1 MRTPTD
7 QIRAREWHLTTIR
20 AARAWRYARGAG
32 VTVAVLDTG
41 VDGRH
46 PDLAGRVLSG
56 PDLTGGK
63 RRPGSRYW
71 GQHGTSMASIIA
83 GHGNGADGRRGVIG
97 VAPLSKIL
105 SIRVT
110 WENDDPVRRAGRSGL
125 SRDTVAQGIR
135 YAVDHG
141 AQVVNMSLGG
151 GQLYGNGSRAEES
164 AIKYA
169 LSRNVVLIASA
180 GNDGATGNRRNF
192 PAAYPGVIAVGA
204 LDQHGRLWKDS
215 NHRPYV
221 GVCAPGVEIVS
232 AGPGS
237 GYVVG
242 SGTSPSSAIVAGVA
256 ALIRSRYPSLTP
268 PKIKQALVEGSP
280 ARPGQPTGS
289 PTCAG
294 PLDASRALK
303 AAGELNRASG
313 GKVATPPPTTSP
325 TSAKPTTSAASSP
338 LLRAILVGGGVL
350 VLIGLVLGWRG
361 RRRPETVPPTPPH
374 HPMPQDPA
382 EQTPH
387 PTTPRTPA
395 TSGEAATP
403 HKPTPPTPRSST
415 APRDPFKPHDP
426 VSSHEAPVPPELTHP
441 GAEPTPRESTTPPY
455 GPATPHEPAAPA
467 EAALPH
473 EPTQPGAPLG
483 PRESAAPGAPP
494 MPRGSAAPHGPF
506 AAREPVVSDETAAP
520 REPASPGVPPEPP
533 GLSTPSGRGAPPG
546 LRGSVAPPG
555 PFAPRDPLASGEA
568 AVPHEA
574 APPGVPPAPSG
585 RAAPD
590 VQPPPRGST
599 AQGESVASHEAALP
613 HEPTQPGVR
622 PAPRGPAAPRN
633 PSAPREAAPPA
644 PREPAAPGVPPAS
657 GSGAPHG
664 AGVPGEL
671 FASRGPVAPGDGE
684 KAPVDVTFEASGA
697 RSEDDDEYT
706 GPVFD
711 DDEWERFRQRA
722 LREPFLADDEDE
734 PAERPVPATP
744 PEEPPGASVPRDADQ
759 DDEYRPPWW

>member
-1 MRTPTD
+1 MDQARRRRTPARVTGALTALALAAAVAVPVGLWPGGGTGASSTIEGAAANALLRAPAD

-83 GHGNGADGRRGVIG
+83 GHGNGTGGRRGVIG
-97 VAPLSKIL
+97 VAPLSRIL

-268 PKIKQALVEGSP
+268 PQIKQALVQGSP
-280 ARPGQPTGS
+280 ARAGQPTGS

-294 PLDASRALK
+294 PLDAGRAMR
-303 AAGELNRASG
+303 AAGALNRASG
-313 GKVATPPPTTSP
+313 GKVTTPPPTASP
-325 TSAKPTTSAASSP
+325 ASPKTTSSAGSSP

-350 VLIGLVLGWRG
+350 VLIGVVLGWRG
-361 RRRPETVPPTPPH
+361 RRRPEQAP
-374 HPMPQDPA
+374 
-382 EQTPH
+382 
-387 PTTPRTPA
+387 
-395 TSGEAATP
+395 
-403 HKPTPPTPRSST
+403 PTPPTPTEPPALPRRPKPNNSTPPNPHPAPHTPQHEPREPTRPGDPT
-415 APRDPFKPHDP
+415 APREPAEPRK
-426 VSSHEAPVPPELTHP
+426 PVPSR
-441 GAEPTPRESTTPPY
+441 EP
-455 GPATPHEPAAPA
+455 AAPHEPAP
-467 EAALPH
+467 
-473 EPTQPGAPLG
+473 PGAPRAPRG
-483 PRESAAPGAPP
+483 PAAPGAP
-494 MPRGSAAPHGPF
+494 R
-506 AAREPVVSDETAAP
+506 
-520 REPASPGVPPEPP
+520 
-533 GLSTPSGRGAPPG
+533 
-546 LRGSVAPPG
+546 
-555 PFAPRDPLASGEA
+555 
-568 AVPHEA
+568 
-574 APPGVPPAPSG
+574 
-585 RAAPD
+585 
-590 VQPPPRGST
+590 
-599 AQGESVASHEAALP
+599 
-613 HEPTQPGVR
+613 
-622 PAPRGPAAPRN
+622 APRGPAAPRE
-633 PSAPREAAPPA
+633 PAAPGAPFASREPAAPREAAAPRTPFTSGEAAA
-644 PREPAAPGVPPAS
+644 PREPVPPGAPPAPAAPGAPLAPRGPAAPRVPPTPHAPGPAREAAESREPVAS
-657 GSGAPHG
+657 RDPAVPTVPGGPRE
-664 AGVPGEL
+664 AGVSGGR
-671 FASRGPVAPGDGE
+671 FGDGE
-684 KAPVDVTFEASGA
+684 KAPVDVTFEAAGV
-697 RSEDDDEYT
+697 RGEDDDEYT

-722 LREPFLADDEDE
+722 LREPFLPDEDDE
-734 PAERPVPATP
+734 PAGRPEPATP
-744 PEEPPGASVPRDADQ
+744 PEEPPGASVPRDAEQ